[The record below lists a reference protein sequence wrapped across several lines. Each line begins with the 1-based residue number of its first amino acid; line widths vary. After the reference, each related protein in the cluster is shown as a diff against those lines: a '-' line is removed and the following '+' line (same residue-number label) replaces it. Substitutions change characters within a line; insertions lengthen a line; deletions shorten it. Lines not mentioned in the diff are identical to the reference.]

1 MKLEGNSPLISKKGI
16 DIMNNNKIKL
26 MFAYHRF
33 LQEGQYIVA
42 NKILE
47 LLCKKK
53 IYLGLDNNSWEIEKL
68 AYKFKLRITYSR
80 NYGGACVYL

>member
-1 MKLEGNSPLISKKGI
+1 
-16 DIMNNNKIKL
+16 MNNNKIKL

-47 LLCKKK
+47 LLYKRK
-53 IYLGLDNNSWEIEKL
+53 IYLGGI
-68 AYKFKLRITYSR
+68 
-80 NYGGACVYL
+80 NYDEQF

>member
-1 MKLEGNSPLISKKGI
+1 
-16 DIMNNNKIKL
+16 MNNNKIKL

-47 LLCKKK
+47 LLCKRK

-68 AYKFKLRITYSR
+68 AYKFKLRITYSLDILPMPKGR
-80 NYGGACVYL
+80 GFLDTNDTCLLK